1 MDNLAPKEIADEEMI
16 NQAFH
21 ELLNDYLNTKHRKK
35 VEIITKAFNFANQ
48 AHKGIKRRSGEPYI
62 MHPIAVAS
70 IVCNEIG
77 LGSTSICAALLH
89 DVVEDTDYTVEDI
102 ENIFGPKIAQIVD
115 GLTKIS
121 GGIFGDR
128 ASAQAENF
136 KKLLLTMSSD
146 IRVITKAFNFANQA
160 HKGIKRRSGEPYIM
174 HPIAVA
180 SIVCNEIG
188 LGSTSICAA
197 LLHDVVEDTDYTVED
212 IENIFGP
219 KIAQIVD
226 GLTKISGGIFG
237 DRASAQAENFKKLLL
252 TMSSDIRV
260 ILIKI
265 ADRLHNMRTLGS
277 MLPNKQYKI
286 AGETLYIYAP
296 LANRLGLYK
305 IKTELENLSFKY
317 EHPEEYAEIEEKLN
331 ATAAERD
338 KVFNDF
344 TAPIRTQLDKMGL
357 KYRILARVK
366 SIYSIWNKMQTK
378 HVPFEEI
385 YDLLAV
391 RIIFE
396 PRNEEEELNDCF
408 DIYVSISKIYKPHP
422 DRLRDW
428 VSHPKANGYQALHV
442 TLMGNNGQWIEVQI
456 RSERMN
462 DVAEQGFAA
471 HWKYKEGGGSE
482 DEGELEKWLRT
493 IKEILDDPQPDA
505 IDFLDTIKLNLFAS
519 EIFVFTPKGE
529 LKTMPQNSTA
539 LDFAFSLHTDIGSH
553 CIGAKVNHK
562 LVPLSHKL
570 QSGDQVE
577 ILTSKSQRVQPQW
590 EVFATT
596 ARARA
601 KIAAILRKER
611 KANQKIGEEILSE
624 FLKKEEVR
632 PEEAVIEKLR
642 KLHNAKNEEELL
654 AAIGSK
660 AIVLGEADKNELKE
674 KQTSNWKKY
683 LTFSFGNSKE
693 KQEEKEPQE
702 KEKINP
708 KEVLKLTEESLQK
721 KYIMAECCH
730 PIPGDDVLGYVDEN
744 DRIIIHKRQCPVA
757 AKLKSSYGNRILAT
771 EWDTHKE
778 LSFLVYIYIKGID
791 NMGLLNEVT
800 QVISRQLNVNIRKLT
815 IETEDGIF
823 EGKIQ
828 LWVHDVD
835 DVKTICNNLKKI
847 QNIKQVSRVEE

>member
-1 MDNLAPKEIADEEMI
+1 MENVIYNEMSDEEMI
-16 NQAFH
+16 DQSFQ
-21 ELLNDYLNTKHRKK
+21 ELLNDYLATKHRKR
-35 VEIITKAFNFANQ
+35 VEVITKAFNFANQ
-48 AHKGIKRRSGEPYI
+48 AHKGVKRQSGEPYI
-62 MHPIAVAS
+62 MHPLAVAK

-77 LGSTSICAALLH
+77 LGSTSICSALLH

-102 ENIFGPKIAQIVD
+102 ENIFGPKIAHIVD

-121 GGIFGDR
+121 GGIFGDK

-136 KKLLLTMSSD
+136 KKLLLTMSD
-146 IRVITKAFNFANQA
+146 
-160 HKGIKRRSGEPYIM
+160 
-174 HPIAVA
+174 
-180 SIVCNEIG
+180 
-188 LGSTSICAA
+188 
-197 LLHDVVEDTDYTVED
+197 
-212 IENIFGP
+212 
-219 KIAQIVD
+219 
-226 GLTKISGGIFG
+226 
-237 DRASAQAENFKKLLL
+237 
-252 TMSSDIRV
+252 DIRV

-277 MLPNKQYKI
+277 LLPNKQYKI

-296 LANRLGLYK
+296 LANRLGLNK

-317 EHPEEYAEIEEKLN
+317 EHPEEYQEIEEKL
-331 ATAAERD
+331 AASAAEREEA
-338 KVFNDF
+338 FQSF
-344 TAPIRTQLDKMGL
+344 TAPIRVQLDKMGL
-357 KYRILARVK
+357 KYRIIARVK

-385 YDLLAV
+385 FDLLAV
-391 RIIFE
+391 RIIFD

-442 TLMGNNGQWIEVQI
+442 TLMGNNGQWVEVQI

-529 LKTMPQNSTA
+529 IKTMPQNSTA
-539 LDFAFSLHTDIGSH
+539 LDFAFSLHTDLGSH

-570 QSGDQVE
+570 ESGDQVE
-577 ILTSKSQRVQPQW
+577 ILTSKSQRVQPSW

-596 ARARA
+596 AKARA
-601 KIAAILRKER
+601 KIAAIL
-611 KANQKIGEEILSE
+611 
-624 FLKKEEVR
+624 KKEQKSFQKEGER
-632 PEEAVIEKLR
+632 ILHDFLLEEELQADESNIEKLC
-642 KLHNAKNEEELL
+642 KLHNMKTADDLYM
-654 AAIGSK
+654 AIGSK
-660 AIVLGEADKNELKE
+660 NVILGDTDRNELKE
-674 KQTSNWKKY
+674 KASNWKKY
-683 LTFSFGNSKE
+683 LTFSFGTNKESKDRP
-693 KQEEKEPQE
+693 EEKASQ
-702 KEKINP
+702 EKINP
-708 KEVLKLTEESLQK
+708 KQILKLTDDSIQK
-721 KYIMAECCH
+721 NYAIADCCQ
-730 PIPGDDVLGYVDEN
+730 PIPGDDVLGYMDEN
-744 DRIIIHKRQCPVA
+744 EKITIHKRQCPVA
-757 AKLKSSYGNRILAT
+757 VKLKSSFGNRIIAT
-771 EWDTHKE
+771 TWDTHKA

-791 NMGLLNEVT
+791 SVGLLNEIT
-800 QVISRQLNVNIRKLT
+800 QVISRELNVNIRKLN
-815 IETEDGIF
+815 IETNDGIF

-828 LWVHDVD
+828 LYVHDVD
-835 DVKTICNNLKKI
+835 DVKKICNNLRKI
-847 QNIKQVSRVEE
+847 NQIKAVTRVES

>member
-136 KKLLLTMSSD
+136 KKLLLTMS
-146 IRVITKAFNFANQA
+146 N
-160 HKGIKRRSGEPYIM
+160 
-174 HPIAVA
+174 
-180 SIVCNEIG
+180 
-188 LGSTSICAA
+188 
-197 LLHDVVEDTDYTVED
+197 
-212 IENIFGP
+212 
-219 KIAQIVD
+219 
-226 GLTKISGGIFG
+226 
-237 DRASAQAENFKKLLL
+237 
-252 TMSSDIRV
+252 DIRV

-596 ARARA
+596 ARAHA

-632 PEEAVIEKLR
+632 PEEAAIEKLR